1 MCLEKMSCTN
11 AEARGHLLWPLKTD
25 QISSE
30 MKSIHFRYVSYERQ
44 ESLAVSDPLNVDE
57 LLRSS
62 ANHAEI
68 PSDQQLEDSRC
79 LNNDPI
85 ADLMSF
91 LTVNCEDQHHY
102 SPLWMKTTGE
112 SVYRFDKSACEPIY
126 ETLYPRAACCHQE
139 TAGVQPPPLPPRN
152 LHRPLTRT
160 SPVICPNTE
169 ANETEELP
177 LASLLPKSNLQ
188 LVDVSTPKKT
198 PQIIPDESNT
208 SVNSELTVSSE
219 PDDIA
224 QFCGTIAQ
232 PPQLPT
238 RKISQ
243 QISPPA
249 LPKRKTSG
257 SPELPPRNCEN
268 GNAHE
273 GISLVSLTDACGFS
287 TVQPTRKQMLPSIS
301 TLPHRSRYQRIQI
314 NNTEE
319 EPPLPPMWEARMD
332 SHGRIFYIDHRTRTT
347 AWQRPKPTD
356 SVTNSVTE
364 SATLNENNEILRQQL
379 NQRYQ
384 SIRRTINRR
393 QVEEVEVTDG
403 PSVPT
408 SSTPPTASRRSQPIT
423 DVPSPN
429 PDSTCPALQFIMRP
443 DFFAL
448 INGKEEAMQLY
459 NRSSAIRQLLA
470 KVWRNPNYFMRY
482 QHNRD
487 LVMLL
492 NLFADETQPLP
503 SGWEKRHDNHGRTFY
518 IDHKNKLT
526 WYIDP
531 RLPTNQMQ
539 SNQSDQ
545 STTDSGRVAP
555 APPPR
560 PLPPPNEAASQV
572 QETSTSNTVE
582 IVPVG
587 YNDKVVAFLRQPN
600 IKDILK
606 ERFPEFSRNSRLRDT
621 VNRVRTDG
629 TSTLERLT
637 GDEMVDLTIVL
648 SLFENEIM
656 SYVPHSAA
664 VVNENNSPSSTPNN
678 SNNSVSSPAPIRS
691 IRLPFRQGRRDFEAK
706 LRHFY
711 RKLESKGYGQG
722 PNKFKVP
729 IRREN
734 LLEDAYVR
742 IMGASKKDLQ
752 KSKLQISF
760 VGEDGLDYG
769 GPSREFFFLLSRQL
783 FNPYYGLFEYSA
795 NDTVS
800 TI

>member
-1 MCLEKMSCTN
+1 MSCTK
-11 AEARGHLLWPLKTD
+11 AEARGHLLWPLRSD
-25 QISSE
+25 QINSD

-44 ESLAVSDPLNVDE
+44 ETLAESEPLYVDE
-57 LLRSS
+57 LMRS
-62 ANHAEI
+62 NHSEV
-68 PSDQQLEDSRC
+68 PTKQQLGNSKC
-79 LNNDPI
+79 LNGDPI
-85 ADLMSF
+85 VDLMSF
-91 LTVNCEDQHHY
+91 LTASCDDQHHHY

-112 SVYRFDKSACEPIY
+112 SVYRFDKRACEPIY
-126 ETLYPRAACCHQE
+126 ETLYPRVCCHQISE
-139 TAGVQPPPLPPRN
+139 TGANAPPPLPPRN
-152 LHRPLTRT
+152 LTRAVTRT
-160 SPVICPNTE
+160 HPIISDTDAEVNNIEEPCLENPLLENDVVAQIKTLPEETNT
-169 ANETEELP
+169 ATENLTQVALELDDN
-177 LASLLPKSNLQ
+177 AGSN
-188 LVDVSTPKKT
+188 DT
-198 PQIIPDESNT
+198 II
-208 SVNSELTVSSE
+208 
-219 PDDIA
+219 
-224 QFCGTIAQ
+224 Q

-238 RKISQ
+238 RNVSQ
-243 QISPPA
+243 QLSPPV
-249 LPKRKTSG
+249 LPKRKTSA
-257 SPELPPRNCEN
+257 SPELPSRNCEN

-273 GISLVSLTDACGFS
+273 GISFVSLTDASGFS

-314 NNTEE
+314 NNTDE

-347 AWQRPKPTD
+347 AWQRPKLSDSVTSTVTD
-356 SVTNSVTE
+356 SVS
-364 SATLNENNEILRQQL
+364 LNENNEILRQQL

-403 PSVPT
+403 PSGSRG
-408 SSTPPTASRRSQPIT
+408 SSDNLPPPTVSRRSETPAEILST
-423 DVPSPN
+423 N

-448 INGKEEAMQLY
+448 INAKEEAMQLY
-459 NRSSAIRQLLA
+459 SRSPAIRQLLA

-492 NLFADETQPLP
+492 NLFADESQLLPL
-503 SGWEKRHDNHGRTFY
+503 GWEARQDNHGRTFY
-518 IDHKNKLT
+518 IDHINKLT

-531 RLPTNQMQ
+531 RLPGNRVPSSTPTNDGD
-539 SNQSDQ
+539 QSD
-545 STTDSGRVAP
+545 SGVNRVAP

-560 PLPPPNEAASQV
+560 PPVNESQV
-572 QETSTSNTVE
+572 QETAATSTSMVVIPTA
-582 IVPVG
+582 

-606 ERFPEFSRNSRLRDT
+606 ERFPDFSRNNRLRDT
-621 VNRVRTDG
+621 VNRVRAEG
-629 TSTLERLT
+629 TLTLERLA
-637 GDEMVDLTIVL
+637 GDDMVDLAIVL

-656 SYVPHSAA
+656 SYVPMAHSTP
-664 VVNENNSPSSTPNN
+664 VSRENNSTPQSTSSNLIST
-678 SNNSVSSPAPIRS
+678 PIRS

-722 PNKFKVP
+722 PHKFKVP

-742 IMGASKKDLQ
+742 IMSASKKDLQ

-760 VGEDGLDYG
+760 AGEDGLDYG

-800 TI
+800 